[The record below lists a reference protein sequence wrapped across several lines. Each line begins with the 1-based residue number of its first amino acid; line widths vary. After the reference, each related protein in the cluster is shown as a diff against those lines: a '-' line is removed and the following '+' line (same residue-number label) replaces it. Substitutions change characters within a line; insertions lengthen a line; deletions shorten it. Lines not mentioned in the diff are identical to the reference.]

1 MPKNVI
7 IFAIYQQI
15 IRMIYQGGMPFEIDQ
30 K

>member
-1 MPKNVI
+1 MSINVI

-15 IRMIYQGGMPFEIDQ
+15 IRMIYLGGMPFEINQ